1 MIPYFSQLKLCCC
14 QSLAGTKLGFLELV
28 AFICNYEN
36 NDKFTKLSDNFDIR
50 PRNRNSMLNIARIAN
65 AVRVIFF
72 HCLVS
77 VCQISLKGLSKSII
91 VH

>member
-1 MIPYFSQLKLCCC
+1 
-14 QSLAGTKLGFLELV
+14 
-28 AFICNYEN
+28 
-36 NDKFTKLSDNFDIR
+36 
-50 PRNRNSMLNIARIAN
+50 MLNIARIAN

-91 VH
+91 VHLYLMVAKMEKS